1 MEFKSIFFSISKTLT
16 SFKVA
21 KLATTLDFIDKVFFV
36 VDRKD
41 LDYQTMKEYQ
51 KIRKEQ
57 VESEFVDPY
66 PDHDNTYMNE
76 YYKDIRD
83 EIVDKFN
90 DSLDC
95 MTREDI
101 VGKEAIPGKNWKVV
115 DGELVAVDNR

>member
-1 MEFKSIFFSISKTLT
+1 MRDAYRIRRVIWPQDLVVSSISG
-16 SFKVA
+16 
-21 KLATTLDFIDKVFFV
+21 
-36 VDRKD
+36 DRIHYPEFYIEHINTGCV
-41 LDYQTMKEYQ
+41 LSMKEYQ

-57 VESEFVDPY
+57 VESEFIDPY

-90 DSLDC
+90 DSLDY

-101 VGKEAIPGKNWKVV
+101 VGKEATPGKKWKVV

>member
-1 MEFKSIFFSISKTLT
+1 MRDAYRIRRVIWPQDLVVSSISG
-16 SFKVA
+16 
-21 KLATTLDFIDKVFFV
+21 
-36 VDRKD
+36 DRIYYPEFYIEHINTGCV
-41 LDYQTMKEYQ
+41 LSMKEYQ

-76 YYKDIRD
+76 YYKDIRE

-90 DSLDC
+90 DSLDY

-101 VGKEAIPGKNWKVV
+101 VGKEAVPGKKWKVV